1 MANRFNENDIQN
13 ALAQNLIS
21 REDAQYLMSALEPQ
35 GSALGAAG
43 GALAGAALGGAGG
56 KFAQKGFDALA
67 NRESAG
73 MLQDIGKW
81 GTSNMPSKVPGTE
94 MGMPGMIADQ
104 TKGAMAA
111 GGLLGPAGAVGGGM
125 AGSALAGG
133 PELSGEEANALIAA
147 LMDPNT
153 PKKDKAMIMEYL
165 QQMQGGMPEEQGG
178 MPWGTMAGAGLGA
191 LAGGAAG
198 GALGQKFMG
207 KMAPSMGQDM
217 PEGMGLGMGLNRGGA
232 AGGGAGAL
240 MGGGAGALGGNAMFP
255 ASNYEDP
262 LA

>member
-1 MANRFNENDIQN
+1 MAYTPEDIQN

-21 REDAQYLMSALEPQ
+21 QEDAQYLMGALEPQ

-56 KFAQKGFDALA
+56 RLAKHGFGALA
-67 NRESAG
+67 GRETPG
-73 MLQDIGKW
+73 TMQDVGKW
-81 GTSNMPSKVPGTE
+81 GMQKMPDEVGGV
-94 MGMPGMIADQ
+94 GMPGMIADRS
-104 TKGAMAA
+104 KGAMAV
-111 GGLLGPAGAVGGGM
+111 GSGLGAMGSVGGGM
-125 AGSALAGG
+125 AGSAMAGG
-133 PELSGEEANALIAA
+133 PELGGEEVNALIGA
-147 LMDPNT
+147 LMDPQT
-153 PKKDKAMIMEYL
+153 PKKDKAMIMAYL
-165 QQMQGGMPEEQGG
+165 QSQGAMPEEQDEG
-178 MPWGTMAGAGLGA
+178 MPWGAMIGSGLGA

-198 GALGQKFMG
+198 GAAGQKFMS
-207 KMAPSMGQDM
+207 KMAPSMEQAM

-240 MGGGAGALGGNAMFP
+240 LGGGAGALGGNAMFP

>member
-1 MANRFNENDIQN
+1 MAYTPEDIQT

-21 REDAQYLMSALEPQ
+21 AQDAQYLMGALEPQ

-56 KFAQKGFDALA
+56 KFAKKGFDALA
-67 NRESAG
+67 GRETAG

-81 GTSNMPSKVPGTE
+81 GKSKMPDKVPGTE
-94 MGMPGMIADQ
+94 MGMPGLIADRS
-104 TKGAMAA
+104 KGAMAA
-111 GGLLGPAGAVGGGM
+111 GGLLGAAGAVGGGM

-133 PELSGEEANALIAA
+133 PELGGEEANALIAA
-147 LMDPNT
+147 LMDPQT

-165 QQMQGGMPEEQGG
+165 QMQGAGAPETESEGG
-178 MPWGTMAGAGLGA
+178 MPWGAIAGGGLGA

-198 GALGQKFMG
+198 GALGQKFMS
-207 KMAPSMGQDM
+207 KMAPSMGQAM
-217 PEGMGLGMGLNRGGA
+217 PKGMGLGMGLNRGGA